1 MLDFIFI
8 TGTSGIGK
16 STLAQN
22 LMAHFKSVVIEQH
35 MVPEFL
41 TRDGVE
47 KVLRSL
53 NKAEKRSIL
62 ALFAVST
69 FFFLPGAVLSIY
81 GICSEFSSTPL
92 KILLSVFIGGL
103 ISSPFWLALWSLALV
118 RKEKKLLDRGEF
130 YITVQ
135 PLLYKSEDL
144 VQRRLEEF
152 LHFEGFRRIAVTHTT
167 FQLASQG
174 EDFYLIYYRGKKE
187 ITLLYAADM
196 YEYE

>member
-1 MLDFIFI
+1 
-8 TGTSGIGK
+8 
-16 STLAQN
+16 
-22 LMAHFKSVVIEQH
+22 MAKQTKNI
-35 MVPEFL
+35 L

-47 KVLRSL
+47 KELRAL
-53 NKAEKRSIL
+53 NKAEKRANL

-69 FFFLPGAVLSIY
+69 FFFLPGAVLSVY

-92 KILLSVFIGGL
+92 KILLSVFCGG
-103 ISSPFWLALWSLALV
+103 IMSSPFWLTLWSLALV

-130 YITVQ
+130 YITVK

-144 VQRRLEEF
+144 VHRRLEEF
-152 LHFEGFRRIAVTHTT
+152 LHFEGFRRIAVPHTT

-174 EDFYLIYYRGKKE
+174 EDFYLIYYGGKKE

-196 YEYE
+196 YEYK